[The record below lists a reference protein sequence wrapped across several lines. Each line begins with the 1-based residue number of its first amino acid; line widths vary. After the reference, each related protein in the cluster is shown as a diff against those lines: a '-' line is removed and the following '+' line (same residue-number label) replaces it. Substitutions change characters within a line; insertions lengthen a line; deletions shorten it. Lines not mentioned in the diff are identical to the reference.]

1 MKNTKG
7 YLVVA
12 FIIAFSVLL
21 IIPLWA
27 VYGVLFPEE
36 GGHAHGG
43 EMVMAMEFRE
53 KTMAFIEEHKLPD
66 GSIEADHDKPV
77 YIVASQYTFTPNK
90 IRLKTGEHYELQI
103 LSIDVVHAFSVQMDG
118 ASYNAVV
125 MPLMVTALEV
135 APTQPATYLVICNEY
150 CGIGH
155 DYMYFTLIVEE
166 APEHEEEEHH
176 EEEEE
181 EEEHHEEEEDNH
193 D

>member
-1 MKNTKG
+1 MKSTKG

-27 VYGVLFPEE
+27 VYGVLLPEE

-77 YIVASQYTFTPNK
+77 YIVASQYTFTPNVL
-90 IRLKTGEHYELQI
+90 RLKAGEDYQVQV
-103 LSIDVVHAFSVQMDG
+103 LSIDVVHAFSVQMG
-118 ASYNAVV
+118 GTSYNAVV
-125 MPLMVTALEV
+125 MPMMVTALEV
-135 APTQPATYLVICNEY
+135 KPTQPGTYLVICNEY

-166 APEHEEEEHH
+166 APEHEEEE
-176 EEEEE
+176 EER
-181 EEEHHEEEEDNH
+181 HEEEEDNH